1 MRPFFIGLSN
11 MTLQVE
17 RIVEHSRRLRR
28 ILSGYAEKVHLYFKG
43 ILTFYKQHISSFI
56 QSH

>member
-11 MTLQVE
+11 MTLQE
-17 RIVEHSRRLRR
+17 RTVEHSRRPRR
-28 ILSGYAEKVHLYFKG
+28 ILSGYAEKVPLYFKG